1 MSTVASNISALRGII
16 KQVQDDSVYTDKFL
30 YSLLSSAKARLLRQK
45 LDRGKLSEFNWV
57 TFCITLEKAKSHNC
71 DCIPV
76 GCDVVKSIHEIPR
89 VLNGRY
95 RDLIRIET
103 LGGKLIPYRTEE
115 QVLNE
120 VEDDI
125 LGTSLKWTMR
135 SRELIIFNNTDLKAV
150 QVTSVPE
157 DISQWSDI
165 HTCVDSSGNPT
176 NCFDIFKSDFG
187 LDEDLTIPAYKMV
200 LELLR
205 IPLSLQEDIT
215 VDNNAE
221 IKA

>member
-57 TFCITLEKAKSHNC
+57 TFCISLEVGKSHNC
-71 DCIPV
+71 DCVPV
-76 GCDVVKSIHEIPR
+76 GCDVVKSVSEIPK
-89 VLNGRY
+89 VLNGRHN
-95 RDLIRIET
+95 DLIRIET
-103 LGGKLIPYRTEE
+103 LGGKLIPFRTEE
-115 QVLNE
+115 QILNE

-125 LGTSLKWTMR
+125 LGSTLKWTMR
-135 SRELIIFNNTDLKAV
+135 SRKLIIFNNTDLKAV

-157 DISQWSDI
+157 DISAWGDI

-176 NCFDIFKSDFG
+176 DCFDIFESDFG